1 MATWGSQSWGYGTWG
16 LQGDINVQVTS
27 ANDSPYPWGNRAWG
41 YNNWGGTSNIIP
53 IALGNESVTAE
64 VNDGWGRLAWGA
76 NVWGTQATVAPVTSA
91 ALLSTSLSSVTPLA
105 NANISIT
112 GTQLVLS
119 EGNVDPSPDANIT
132 GQQINFLSI
141 NDVSIKGDSN
151 LSVTGTQ
158 LKLSQ
163 GDESIDVSVIA
174 SVSSIGQV
182 GWGVVAWGAQKWGQS
197 QVDITMTI
205 AEGVVDPAP
214 DANVTG
220 QQLKL
225 SLNDLS
231 SITGNANVSVTGT
244 QLVLSRGSVTV
255 DLNTP
260 VNVNGNS
267 LKISTGTAVAGAS
280 ALVILTGNRLTIT
293 LNNNSVNVQIWTTI
307 DTGTDASW
315 SGISTGTDATWNEV
329 DTAA

>member
-1 MATWGSQSWGYGTWG
+1 MAAWGQQSWGFGKWG
-16 LQGDINVQVTS
+16 IQGDQVVQVTT
-27 ANDSPYPWGNRAWG
+27 ANDSPYPWGNKTFG
-41 YNNWGGTSNIIP
+41 YNNWGGASNIIP
-53 IALGNESVTAE
+53 INLGNELITAQ
-64 VNDGWGRLAWGA
+64 VNTGWGRLAWNV
-76 NVWGTQATVAPVTSA
+76 NVWGTQATVASITSA
-91 ALLSTSLSSVTPLA
+91 GLLSTSLSSVTPLA

-112 GTQLVLS
+112 GTQLKLS
-119 EGNVDPSPDANIT
+119 QGNVDPAPDATVT

-182 GWGVVAWGAQKWGQS
+182 GWGVVAWGAQKWGQT
-197 QVDITMTI
+197 QVNIAMTI

-231 SITGNANVSVTGT
+231 NVTANANVSVTGT
-244 QLVLSRGSVTV
+244 QLKLSRGSVTV

-260 VNVNGNS
+260 VNITTPNRLRILEGN
-267 LKISTGTAVAGAS
+267 AVAGAS
-280 ALVILTGNRLTIT
+280 ALVIPTGNRLTIT
-293 LNNNSVNVQIWTTI
+293 LNNNSVNVQIWTVI
-307 DTGTDASW
+307 N
-315 SGISTGTDATWNEV
+315 TGTDATWNEV